1 MKYIPRIFEGR
12 HFLSGSVTQGK
23 ASKKLFVTSSSDPAS
38 TDDTGLGYAVG
49 TTWVNTS
56 DGQIFICTADS
67 AENATWKGQK
77 GDDIN
82 A

>member
-1 MKYIPRIFEGR
+1 MKYIPRRFEGR

-23 ASKKLFVTSSSDPAS
+23 ASKELFVTSASNPAA

-49 TTWVNTS
+49 TLWTNTDS
-56 DGQIFICTADS
+56 GQIFICTAS
-67 AENATWKGQK
+67 TAEDATWKGQE
-77 GDDIN
+77 GTDIN

>member
-1 MKYIPRIFEGR
+1 MKYIPRRFEGR
-12 HFLSGSVTQGK
+12 HFTSGSVTQGK
-23 ASKKLFVTSSSDPAS
+23 ASKKLFVTSASDPAA
-38 TDDTGLGYAVG
+38 TDDTGLGYDEG

-56 DGQIFICTADS
+56 TGQIFICTADS
-67 AENATWKGQK
+67 AENATWKGQE

>member
-1 MKYIPRIFEGR
+1 MKYIPRSFDTQN
-12 HFLSGSVTQGK
+12 FLSGSVTQGK
-23 ASKKLFVTSSSDPAS
+23 ASKKLFVTSASNPAA
-38 TDDTGLGYAVG
+38 TDDTGLGYAAG
-49 TTWVNTS
+49 TTWVNTTT
-56 DGQIFICTADS
+56 GQIFICTADS